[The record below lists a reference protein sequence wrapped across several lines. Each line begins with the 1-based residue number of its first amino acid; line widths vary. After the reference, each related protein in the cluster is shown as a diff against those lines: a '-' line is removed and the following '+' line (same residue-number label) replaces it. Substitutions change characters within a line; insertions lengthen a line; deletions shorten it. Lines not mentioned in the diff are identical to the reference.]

1 MNICHSMAS
10 FLLLTGRLSM
20 VRNAIVVFFAASLLF
35 LPAAKADDSAIAK
48 AAEETKPIERGTKM
62 PDAVVRDSNGVEA
75 TLRELTAGKTTVLVF
90 FRGGWCPICTRHT
103 GQLIKA
109 YPQIQSKGGQLIAIS
124 PDSPESTTSNQSK
137 NSIPFPVYSD
147 SDLNA
152 AKAFGLAF
160 KVDDATVKKYKG
172 FGIDLESASG
182 RDHQSLP
189 IPAVFIVDASGK
201 IVFAHSDPDYK
212 KRLDPAAIIENL
224 P

>member
-20 VRNAIVVFFAASLLF
+20 VRNAIVVSFAASLLF

-62 PDAVVRDSNGVEA
+62 PDAVVRDSKGVEA

-109 YPQIQSKGGQLIAIS
+109 YPQIQSTGAQMVAIS

-137 NSIPFPVYSD
+137 NSIPFPVFSD

-160 KVDDATVKKYKG
+160 QVDNGTVNKYKQ

-182 RDHQSLP
+182 RDHHALP

>member
-1 MNICHSMAS
+1 
-10 FLLLTGRLSM
+10 M
-20 VRNAIVVFFAASLLF
+20 VRTTVLFSLAASLVLTSVTKGSE
-35 LPAAKADDSAIAK
+35 PSVAKTAD
-48 AAEETKPIERGTKM
+48 ETKPIEQGMQM
-62 PDAVVRDSNGVEA
+62 PDAVVQDANGKDT
-75 TLRELTAGKTTVLVF
+75 TLKELSAGKTTVLVF

-109 YPQIQSKGGQLIAIS
+109 YPQIQSKDARMVAIS

-160 KVDDATVKKYKG
+160 QVDDATVKRYKG

-182 RDHQSLP
+182 RGHHSLP
-189 IPAVFIVDASGK
+189 IPAVYIVDASGK

-212 KRLDPAAIIENL
+212 HRLEPASIIENL

>member
-1 MNICHSMAS
+1 
-10 FLLLTGRLSM
+10 M
-20 VRNAIVVFFAASLLF
+20 VAI
-35 LPAAKADDSAIAK
+35 
-48 AAEETKPIERGTKM
+48 
-62 PDAVVRDSNGVEA
+62 
-75 TLRELTAGKTTVLVF
+75 
-90 FRGGWCPICTRHT
+90 
-103 GQLIKA
+103 
-109 YPQIQSKGGQLIAIS
+109 
-124 PDSPESTTSNQSK
+124 SPESTISNRSK

-160 KVDDATVKKYKG
+160 KVDDATAKKYKV

-182 RDHQSLP
+182 RDNQSLP
-189 IPAVFIVDASGK
+189 IPAVLIVDASGK